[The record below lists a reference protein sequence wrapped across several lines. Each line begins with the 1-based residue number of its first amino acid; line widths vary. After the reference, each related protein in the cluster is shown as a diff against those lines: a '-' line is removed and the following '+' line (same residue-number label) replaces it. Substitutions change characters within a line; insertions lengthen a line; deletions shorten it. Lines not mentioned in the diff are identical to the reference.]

1 MRTSTPMSLLSYE
14 GLAFDYAHQVINHAI
29 EYVRGEVHT
38 NGMENYWS
46 LLKRGLNGTY
56 VSVEPFH
63 LFRYL
68 AEQAFR
74 FNNREAEGGDFE
86 RFSIAMAQVQLVG
99 RLTYDELCGED
110 T

>member
-1 MRTSTPMSLLSYE
+1 MEAGAALYSDELMSYN
-14 GLAFDYAHQVINHAI
+14 GLATVYAHRVINHAV
-29 EYVRGEVHT
+29 EYVRDNVHT

-68 AEQAFR
+68 SEQAFR
-74 FNNREAEGGDFE
+74 FNTARPRVEILSDS
-86 RFSIAMAQVQLVG
+86 RSPWY
-99 RLTYDELCGED
+99 RLLANA
-110 T
+110 